1 MKRTK
6 KKNPLN
12 KRVPRELKQDIG
24 KYLAL
29 LLFLTLTIGFVS
41 GFLVAG
47 GSMKGAYDDSFEKYT
62 VEDGH
67 FTLATELPE
76 PLQEE
81 LEAKDVRIYPLWY
94 KDFELSDTSSVR
106 IYKSRTAVDRIC
118 LMEGSMPEADDE
130 IVIDR
135 LYAENNEIAI
145 GDEMHLDDK
154 LFTVSGVVAFS
165 DYSALF
171 KNNTDMM
178 FNASTFTVACVTDAA
193 FNRLTDAHIKYT
205 YAWVND
211 DRRLSDA
218 AASDKGDELKD
229 ILAKSG
235 LLTDFVK
242 AGNNQAIIFTG
253 DDIGGDQVMVITM
266 LYIVMAI
273 LAFIFG
279 VTTRNTIEREA
290 GTIGTL
296 RASGYS
302 LGELVRHY
310 MILPSLV
317 TLFSA
322 VIGNVLGYTLFK
334 GMVVD
339 MYYHSYSLPIYET
352 LWNSRAF
359 VLTTVIPCIIVMVVI
374 LLVLCAT
381 MKLPPLQFLRHEL
394 SVRKAKKVMPLRH
407 FSFMTRFRLRV
418 IRQNLTAYLTLFLGV
433 LMASFLLFF
442 GLMLSPLLD
451 HFKGE
456 VLDSEIAAYQY
467 ILKVPVET
475 SADDAEK
482 YAVLSLEN
490 PNGEEITVY
499 GISENSG
506 YFSASI
512 PEGEVL
518 LSDGYM
524 EKYGVR
530 QGDSVTLTKKYTE
543 DSYDFTVDASY
554 HYPATLALFMNIDD
568 FRKMFDK
575 DENYFSGYFS
585 DQKLNDI
592 DDSLVSTIITE
603 RDLTTVADQLSDSM
617 SKSFWML
624 MFFAVILYLVVIY
637 LLSKQVI
644 EKNVQAIS
652 MTKIL
657 GYSNGEITRLY
668 NVTTGIV
675 MLVSLLVSLPLSNRF
690 IRCVYYLMMQKFN
703 GWLTYYVA
711 PWIYPAMVAIGAAC
725 YAVVYLVQTR
735 RIRKI
740 PLGEALKNME

>member
-1 MKRTK
+1 MKKTK
-6 KKNPLN
+6 RKNPLN
-12 KRVPRELKQDIG
+12 KRIRRELKQDVG

-29 LLFLTLTIGFVS
+29 FLFLTLTIGFVS

-67 FTLATELPE
+67 FTLAIEIPDT
-76 PLQEE
+76 LQED
-81 LEAKDVRIYPLWY
+81 LEAEEVRIYPLFY
-94 KDFELSDTSSVR
+94 KDFELSDTNSVR
-106 IYKSRTAVDRIC
+106 VYKPRTEVDRIC
-118 LMEGSMPEADDE
+118 LMEGSMPETDDE

-145 GDEMHLDDK
+145 GDTMRLDDQT
-154 LFTVSGVVAFS
+154 FTVSGFAAFS

-193 FNRLTDAHIKYT
+193 FDKLTDDHIKYT

-211 DRRLSDA
+211 DRSLRDT
-218 AASDKGDELKD
+218 AASEKGDDLKD
-229 ILAKSG
+229 ILAKTG

-242 AGNNQAIIFTG
+242 AGNNQAIVFTG
-253 DDIGGDQVMVITM
+253 EDIGGDQVMVITM
-266 LYIVMAI
+266 LYIIMAI

-279 VTTRNTIEREA
+279 VTTKNTIEREA

-302 LGELVRHY
+302 RGELVRHY

-317 TLFSA
+317 TVFSA
-322 VIGNVLGYTLFK
+322 AVGNVLGYTVFK
-334 GMVVD
+334 FMVVD
-339 MYYHSYSLPIYET
+339 MYYHSYSLPTYET
-352 LWNSRAF
+352 RWNSRAF

-381 MKLPPLQFLRHEL
+381 LKLPPLQFLRHEL
-394 SVRKAKKVMPLRH
+394 STRKTKKVMPLRH
-407 FSFMTRFRLRV
+407 FRFLTRFRLRV
-418 IRQNLTAYLTLFLGV
+418 IGQNLTAYLTLFLGV

-456 VLDSEIAAYQY
+456 VLDSELAAYQY

-475 SADDAEK
+475 NVEDAEK

-490 PNGEEITVY
+490 TSGEEITVY
-499 GISENSG
+499 GIREDSK
-506 YFSASI
+506 YFGEAI
-512 PEGEVL
+512 PDGEVL

-524 EKYGVR
+524 EKYGVQ
-530 QGDSVTLTKKYTE
+530 QGDTVTLIEKYAD

-554 HYPATLALFMNIDD
+554 HYPATLALFMNLDD
-568 FRKMFDK
+568 FREMFEK
-575 DENYFSGYFS
+575 DEHYFSGYFS
-585 DQKLNDI
+585 DEKLDDI

-603 RDLTTVADQLSDSM
+603 SDLTTVADQLTDSM
-617 SKSFWML
+617 GGAFWL
-624 MFFAVILYLVVIY
+624 LAFFAVILYLVVIY

-657 GYSNGEITRLY
+657 GYSNSEITNLY
-668 NVTTGIV
+668 HVTTGLV
-675 MLVSLLVSLPLSNRF
+675 MLVSLLVSLPLSNWF
-690 IRCVYYLMMQKFN
+690 IRAVYYIMMQSFN

-725 YAVVYLVQTR
+725 YAVVYLVQMR

>member
-6 KKNPLN
+6 INNPLH
-12 KRVPRELKQDIG
+12 KRIRRELKQDVG

-29 LLFLTLTIGFVS
+29 FLFLALTIGFVS

-67 FTLATELPE
+67 FTLAAEIPDT
-76 PLQEE
+76 LQED
-81 LEAKDVRIYPLWY
+81 LEAEDVRIYPLFY
-94 KDFELSDTSSVR
+94 KDFELSDTNSVR
-106 IYKSRTAVDRIC
+106 VYKPRTEVDRIC
-118 LMEGSMPEADDE
+118 LMEGSMPENDDE

-145 GDEMHLDDK
+145 GDTMCLDDK
-154 LFTVSGVVAFS
+154 TFTVSGVVAFS

-193 FNRLTDAHIKYT
+193 FAKLTDDHIKYT

-211 DRRLSDA
+211 DRGLSDT
-218 AASDKGDELKD
+218 AASDKGDDLKD
-229 ILAKSG
+229 ILAKTG

-242 AGNNQAIIFTG
+242 AGNNQAIVFTG

-266 LYIVMAI
+266 LYIIMAI

-279 VTTRNTIEREA
+279 VTTKNTIEREA

-302 LGELVRHY
+302 RGELVRHY
-310 MILPSLV
+310 MVLPSLV
-317 TLFSA
+317 TIFSA
-322 VIGNVLGYTLFK
+322 VVGNVLGYTAFK
-334 GMVVD
+334 FAVVD
-339 MYYHSYSLPIYET
+339 MYYHSYSLPTYET

-359 VLTTVIPCIIVMVVI
+359 VLTTVIPCNIVMVVI

-381 MKLPPLQFLRHEL
+381 LKLPPLQFLRHEL
-394 SVRKAKKVMPLRH
+394 SVRKTKKVMPLRH
-407 FSFMTRFRLRV
+407 FRFMTRFRLR
-418 IRQNLTAYLTLFLGV
+418 IIGQNLTAYLTLFLGV

-451 HFKGE
+451 NFKGE
-456 VLDSEIAAYQY
+456 VLDSELASYQY

-475 SADDAEK
+475 SVDDAEK

-499 GISENSG
+499 GISEDSK
-506 YFSASI
+506 YFGEAI
-512 PEGEVL
+512 PDGEVL

-524 EKYGVR
+524 EKYGVQ
-530 QGDSVTLTKKYTE
+530 QGDTVTLIKKYAD

-568 FRKMFDK
+568 FRETFDK

-585 DQKLNDI
+585 DEKLDDI

-603 RDLTTVADQLSDSM
+603 SDLTTVADQLTDSM
-617 SKSFWML
+617 GGAFWM
-624 MFFAVILYLVVIY
+624 MSFFAVIIYLVVIY

-657 GYSNGEITRLY
+657 GYSNGEITNLY
-668 NVTTGIV
+668 NLTTGIV
-675 MLVSLLVSLPLSNRF
+675 MLISLLVSLPFSNWF
-690 IRCVYYLMMQKFN
+690 IKVVYYIMMQSFN
-703 GWLTYYVA
+703 GWLTYYIA

-725 YAVVYLVQTR
+725 YAVVYLVQMR

>member
-47 GSMKGAYDDSFEKYT
+47 GSMKGAYNDSFEKYT

-211 DRRLSDA
+211 DRSLSDA

-302 LGELVRHY
+302 RGELVRHY

-339 MYYHSYSLPIYET
+339 MYYHSYSLPTYET

-456 VLDSEIAAYQY
+456 VLDSEI
-467 ILKVPVET
+467 
-475 SADDAEK
+475 
-482 YAVLSLEN
+482 
-490 PNGEEITVY
+490 TVY
-499 GISENSG
+499 GISEDSK
-506 YFSASI
+506 YFGEPI
-512 PEGEVL
+512 PDGEVL

-592 DDSLVSTIITE
+592 DDSFVSTIITE
-603 RDLTTVADQLSDSM
+603 HDLTTVTDQLSDSM

-668 NVTTGIV
+668 NLTTGIV
-675 MLVSLLVSLPLSNRF
+675 MLASLLVSLPLSNRF

-711 PWIYPAMVAIGAAC
+711 PWIYPAMVATGAAC
-725 YAVVYLVQTR
+725 YAVVYLVQTH

>member
-6 KKNPLN
+6 IKNPLN
-12 KRVPRELKQDIG
+12 KRIRRELKQDVG

-29 LLFLTLTIGFVS
+29 FLFLTLTIGFVS

-67 FTLATELPE
+67 FTLVTEIPDT
-76 PLQEE
+76 LQED
-81 LEAKDVRIYPLWY
+81 LEAEAVRVYPLFY
-94 KDFELSDTSSVR
+94 KDFELSDTNSAR
-106 IYKSRTAVDRIC
+106 IYRPRTKVDRIC
-118 LMEGSMPEADDE
+118 LMDGSMPENDDE

-145 GDEMHLDDK
+145 GDTMCLDDK
-154 LFTVSGVVAFS
+154 TFTVSGVVAFS

-193 FNRLTDAHIKYT
+193 FDKLTDDHIKYT

-211 DRRLSDA
+211 DRGLSDA
-218 AASDKGDELKD
+218 AVSDKGDDLKD
-229 ILAKSG
+229 ILAKTG

-242 AGNNQAIIFTG
+242 AGNNQAIVFTG

-266 LYIVMAI
+266 LYIIMAI

-279 VTTRNTIEREA
+279 VTTKNTIEREA

-302 LGELVRHY
+302 RGELVRHY
-310 MILPSLV
+310 MVLPSLV
-317 TLFSA
+317 TIFSA
-322 VIGNVLGYTLFK
+322 VVGNVLGYTAFK
-334 GMVVD
+334 FAVVD
-339 MYYHSYSLPIYET
+339 MYYHSYSLPTYET

-381 MKLPPLQFLRHEL
+381 LKLPPLQFLRHEL
-394 SVRKAKKVMPLRH
+394 SVRKKKKVMPLRH
-407 FSFMTRFRLRV
+407 FRFMTRFRLRV
-418 IRQNLTAYLTLFLGV
+418 IGQNLTAYLTLFLGV

-451 HFKGE
+451 NFKGE
-456 VLDSEIAAYQY
+456 VLDSELASYQY

-475 SADDAEK
+475 SVDDAEK

-499 GISENSG
+499 GISEDSK
-506 YFSASI
+506 YFGEAI
-512 PEGEVL
+512 PDGEVL

-524 EKYGVR
+524 EKYGVQ
-530 QGDSVTLTKKYTE
+530 QGDTVTLTKKYAD

-568 FRKMFDK
+568 FRETFDK

-585 DQKLNDI
+585 DEKLDDI

-603 RDLTTVADQLSDSM
+603 SDLTTVADQLTDSM
-617 SKSFWML
+617 GGAFWMML
-624 MFFAVILYLVVIY
+624 LFAVIIYLVVIY

-657 GYSNGEITRLY
+657 GYSNGEITNLY

-675 MLVSLLVSLPLSNRF
+675 MLISLLVSLPFSNWF
-690 IRCVYYLMMQKFN
+690 IKVVYYIMMQSFN
-703 GWLTYYVA
+703 GWLTYYIA

-725 YAVVYLVQTR
+725 YAVVYLVQMR

>member
-1 MKRTK
+1 MKKTK
-6 KKNPLN
+6 IKNPLH
-12 KRVPRELKQDIG
+12 KRIRRELKQDIG

-29 LLFLTLTIGFVS
+29 FLFLTLTIGFVS

-47 GSMKGAYDDSFEKYT
+47 GSMEGAYDDSFEKYT

-67 FTLATELPE
+67 FTLAAEIPDT
-76 PLQEE
+76 LQED
-81 LEAKDVRIYPLWY
+81 LEAEDVQIYPLFY
-94 KDFELSDTSSVR
+94 KDFELSDTNSVR
-106 IYKSRTAVDRIC
+106 LYKPRTEVDRIC
-118 LMEGSMPEADDE
+118 LMEGSMPETDDE

-145 GDEMHLDDK
+145 GDAMRLDDQT
-154 LFTVSGVVAFS
+154 FTVSGLVAFS

-193 FNRLTDAHIKYT
+193 FDRLTDDHIKYT

-211 DRRLSDA
+211 DRSLSDT
-218 AASDKGDELKD
+218 AASDKGDDLKD
-229 ILAKSG
+229 ILAKTG

-242 AGNNQAIIFTG
+242 AGNNQAIVFTG

-266 LYIVMAI
+266 LYIIMAI

-279 VTTRNTIEREA
+279 VTTKNTIEREA

-302 LGELVRHY
+302 RGELVRHY
-310 MILPSLV
+310 MVLPSLV
-317 TLFSA
+317 TVFSA
-322 VIGNVLGYTLFK
+322 VVGNVLGYTAFK
-334 GMVVD
+334 FAVVA
-339 MYYHSYSLPIYET
+339 MYYHSYSLPTYVT
-352 LWNSRAF
+352 LWNPRAF

-381 MKLPPLQFLRHEL
+381 LKLPPLQFLRHEL
-394 SVRKAKKVMPLRH
+394 SVRKTKKVMPLRH
-407 FSFMTRFRLRV
+407 FRFMTRFRLRV
-418 IRQNLTAYLTLFLGV
+418 IGQNLTAYLTLFLGV

-451 HFKGE
+451 NFKGE
-456 VLDSEIAAYQY
+456 VLDSEMASYQY

-475 SADDAEK
+475 SVEDAEK

-490 PNGEEITVY
+490 ASGEEITVY
-499 GISENSG
+499 GISEDSK
-506 YFSASI
+506 YFEEAI
-512 PEGEVL
+512 PDGEVL

-524 EKYGVR
+524 EKYGVQ
-530 QGDSVTLTKKYTE
+530 QGDTVTLTKKYTD
-543 DSYDFTVDASY
+543 DSYDFAVDASY

-568 FRKMFDK
+568 FRETFDK

-585 DQKLNDI
+585 DEKLDDI

-603 RDLTTVADQLSDSM
+603 SDLTTVADQLTDSM
-617 SKSFWML
+617 GGAFWM
-624 MFFAVILYLVVIY
+624 MSFFAVIIYLVVIY

-657 GYSNGEITRLY
+657 GYSNGEITNLY

-675 MLVSLLVSLPLSNRF
+675 MLVSLLVSLPFSNWF
-690 IRCVYYLMMQKFN
+690 IKVVYYIMMQSFN
-703 GWLTYYVA
+703 GWLTYYIA
-711 PWIYPAMVAIGAAC
+711 PWIYPAMVATGAAC
-725 YAVVYLVQTR
+725 YAVVYLVQMR